1 MIEMS
6 KAEAHVAL
14 QSDDTFQ
21 QGVKDCLPTVF
32 GYLSIGIAAGVIAKT
47 AGFSIIEIAFMS
59 TLIYAGSAQFIL
71 AGMYAAG
78 APASAIILLY
88 FVNLRHLLMSA
99 ALAPYFTKL
108 PLLKMS
114 LSVLKLQMKRS
125 ALQCSMQRKRIFRR
139 KMDDWA
145 KCNGLFKLDS
155 CYYHW
160 RVIW

>member
-1 MIEMS
+1 MS

-32 GYLSIGIAAGVIAKT
+32 GYLSIGIAAGVIAK

-88 FVNLRHLLMSA
+88 F
-99 ALAPYFTKL
+99 
-108 PLLKMS
+108 
-114 LSVLKLQMKRS
+114 
-125 ALQCSMQRKRIFRR
+125 C
-139 KMDDWA
+139 
-145 KCNGLFKLDS
+145 
-155 CYYHW
+155 
-160 RVIW
+160 

>member
-78 APASAIILLY
+78 APASAIIFTVFLLTCVT
-88 FVNLRHLLMSA
+88 FL
-99 ALAPYFTKL
+99 
-108 PLLKMS
+108 
-114 LSVLKLQMKRS
+114 
-125 ALQCSMQRKRIFRR
+125 
-139 KMDDWA
+139 
-145 KCNGLFKLDS
+145 
-155 CYYHW
+155 
-160 RVIW
+160 

>member
-1 MIEMS
+1 MN
-6 KAEAHVAL
+6 KAQAHMTL
-14 QSDDTFQ
+14 QSDGTFQ

-78 APASAIILLY
+78 APASAIIFTVF

-99 ALAPYFTKL
+99 ALAPTSRKFLY
-108 PLLKMS
+108 LKT
-114 LSVLKLQMKRS
+114 
-125 ALQCSMQRKRIFRR
+125 
-139 KMDDWA
+139 
-145 KCNGLFKLDS
+145 
-155 CYYHW
+155 
-160 RVIW
+160 

>member
-1 MIEMS
+1 MS

-78 APASAIILLY
+78 APASAIIFTVF

-99 ALAPYFTKL
+99 ALTPYFTKI
-108 PLLKMS
+108 P
-114 LSVLKLQMKRS
+114 
-125 ALQCSMQRKRIFRR
+125 
-139 KMDDWA
+139 
-145 KCNGLFKLDS
+145 LFKNLIIGSQITDETFGVAVQ
-155 CYYHW
+155 HAAQKD
-160 RVIW
+160 I